1 MTFNFSARKRKA
13 NEEAAALR
21 LARQLPA
28 ILYGLGMEPVSL
40 AMDYNSFFKLYNE
53 AGEASLI
60 DLSIEDPSTGV
71 QDKPVKVLIQD
82 LQQDPVKG
90 VITHVDFRQIDMN
103 KEMHAT
109 CELHFIGEAP
119 AVKEL
124 AGTLVKAKDTV
135 EVKCLPK
142 DLVNEITVDLGML
155 KVFEDVIHV
164 KDLVLP
170 AGITLADDPQTVIV
184 KVARP
189 LSEEELKAME
199 EQGPKSV
206 AEVEVEKKGK
216 EEVEGEAEAGE
227 KKDEGKKEEK
237 K

>member
-1 MTFNFSARKRKA
+1 MTFTFSAKKRKD
-13 NEEAAALR
+13 NEEASALR
-21 LARQLPA
+21 FSRQLPA
-28 ILYGLGMEPVSL
+28 ILYGSGMKPISL
-40 AMDYNSFFKLYNE
+40 AMDYNGFFKLYNE

-60 DLSIEDPSTGV
+60 DLAVDGAS
-71 QDKPVKVLIQD
+71 PVKVLIQD

-90 VITHVDFRQIDMN
+90 VIIHVDFRKIDMN

-109 CELHFIGEAP
+109 CELRFIGEAP

-142 DLVNEITVDLGML
+142 DLVNEITVDLNVL
-155 KVFEDVIHV
+155 KTFEDVVHV
-164 KDLVLP
+164 KDLMLP
-170 AGITLADDPQTVIV
+170 AGITLTDDPKTVIV

-189 LSEEELKAME
+189 LSEEELKAMD

-206 AEVEVEKKGK
+206 EEVEVEKKGK
-216 EEVEGEAEAGE
+216 EEVEGEGETEAGE

-237 K
+237 KKE